1 MKLTM
6 TKLAAGLVMTAA
18 ATGAQ
23 AVAVSSMTLSGAA
36 FCMDAPGSTNTSC
49 MATGTGGNVG
59 TATVTGVDSSY
70 NLVSGYHGAGTFN
83 GGANPASIIDMMFFG
98 GAVNTYT
105 AASNLGTVN
114 NAPGSIP
121 GGPVPTADVSGSAIT
136 VDLSSWFA
144 NYNGTDFNQGSP
156 SVVGTWNS
164 GTNDFTVRWTST
176 IIGGSFN
183 NFVGTWTLQ
192 GTALAAAAPIPEA
205 STYGMM
211 LAGLGL
217 VGAMVTRRRKL
228 VG

>member
-1 MKLTM
+1 MKFMM
-6 TKLAAGLVMTAA
+6 TQLAAGLVLTVA

-36 FCMDAPGSTNTSC
+36 FCMDSPGSTGTTC
-49 MATGTGGNVG
+49 QATGSGGNVG

-70 NLVSGYHGAGTFN
+70 NLVAGYHGAGMPN
-83 GGANPASIIDMMFFG
+83 GGANPASIIDMTFFG

-114 NAPGSIP
+114 NAPGSIA
-121 GGPVPTADVSGSAIT
+121 GGPVPSADVSGSAIT

-156 SVVGTWNS
+156 TVTGTWNS
-164 GTNDFTVRWTST
+164 GTNDFSVRWTST

-183 NFVGTWTLQ
+183 QFVGTWTLQ
-192 GTALAAAAPIPEA
+192 GTAVPVPEA

-217 VGAMVTRRRKL
+217 VGAMVARRRKL
-228 VG
+228 G